1 LSIIKV
7 LAAPACY
14 LISDETGSDP
24 TAIYELMYSL
34 SLNHS
39 VSIYAIANK
48 IRTHNPLPKRV
59 KLAELNVDYGG
70 SLIEQA
76 IFILKYYRIA
86 KKLVREKK
94 FDVLHHMYPPIFGNT
109 FNPLVVFDKVDL
121 PFVLGPAMYN
131 VPLPAELM
139 EDLKFM
145 KWGHS
150 WGELKSNLEDARDQT
165 LNSFLLK
172 FRELITHWF
181 LETVNRAEVIITVN
195 NFTRRAYEKITSSKK
210 IKVIPYGVNTEKFP
224 YSPTPRNYDIVTL
237 GGLYKRRGVHYLI
250 MAMPKIIKEFPET
263 RLHIAGDGPQR
274 IFLSRLSEKLGIRN
288 NVIFHGL
295 IPHTKV
301 ASLYKACRTV
311 VLPTLHESFG
321 LILLEAMSSGRPVV
335 ATDAIGPREIVV
347 NGKNGY
353 VVPMG
358 DPNALAEAICKL
370 LGDYDLSYRMGLE
383 GRRLVEEK
391 YDWNIIAS
399 QYHEIYEKLVYS

>member
-59 KLAELNVDYGG
+59 KFTELNVNYGG
-70 SLIEQA
+70 SLIEEA

-94 FDVLHHMYPPIFGNT
+94 FDVLHHMYPPVFGYT
-109 FNPLVVFDKVDL
+109 FNPLVVFDKVEL

-131 VPLPAELM
+131 VPLPSEFM
-139 EDLKFM
+139 EDLKYM

-150 WGELKSNLEDARDQT
+150 WRDLKSNLEVARDQM
-165 LNSFLLK
+165 LYNFLLK
-172 FRELITHWF
+172 FRDLITRLF
-181 LETVNRAEVIITVN
+181 FETVNRAEVIIAVN

-210 IKVIPYGVNTEKFP
+210 IKVIPYGVNSEKFP
-224 YSPTPRNYDIVTL
+224 YSPTPRNYDIITL

-263 RLHIAGDGPQR
+263 KLHIAGDGPQR
-274 IFLSRLSEKLGIRN
+274 IYLFRLSEKLGIKN

-301 ASLYKACRTV
+301 ADLYKACRV
-311 VLPTLHESFG
+311 MVLPTLHESFG
-321 LILLEAMSSGRPVV
+321 LVLLEAMSSGRPVV
-335 ATDAIGPREIVV
+335 ATDAVGPREIVV

-353 VVPMG
+353 VVPMR
-358 DPNALAEAICKL
+358 DHDALAEAVCKL
-370 LGDYDLSYRMGLE
+370 LEDYDLSYRMGLE
-383 GRRLVEEK
+383 GRRLIEKK
-391 YDWNIIAS
+391 YDWKVIAG
-399 QYHEIYEKLVYS
+399 QYYEIYEKLV